1 MLRDKNLYPLLPHR
15 LSYFMFQSH
24 RDYANNFSTLKNVFI
39 LFRMKC
45 NEAPEET
52 PTVSEERLLQ
62 LSCFIN
68 QGKIYF
74 SHQKFI
80 SNNFYY

>member
-1 MLRDKNLYPLLPHR
+1 
-15 LSYFMFQSH
+15 
-24 RDYANNFSTLKNVFI
+24 
-39 LFRMKC
+39 MKC

-68 QGKIYF
+68 QGKFFFQYEFLSQQIPF
-74 SHQKFI
+74 SFRCEI
-80 SNNFYY
+80 SPDWFKECL

>member
-1 MLRDKNLYPLLPHR
+1 
-15 LSYFMFQSH
+15 
-24 RDYANNFSTLKNVFI
+24 

-45 NEAPEET
+45 NEAPEEP

-68 QGKIYF
+68 QGEFYSKRKFLVMNLYF
-74 SHQKFI
+74 LDVKYLLTGLK
-80 SNNFYY
+80 NVCLLKYKNAFYPFVF